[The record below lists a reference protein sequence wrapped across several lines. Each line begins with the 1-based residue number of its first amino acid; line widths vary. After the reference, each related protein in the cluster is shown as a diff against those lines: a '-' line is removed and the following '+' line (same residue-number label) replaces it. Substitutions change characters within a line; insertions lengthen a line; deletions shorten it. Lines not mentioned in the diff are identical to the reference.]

1 MSVFTALY
9 NLLVGPLELF
19 FEVIFSFAN
28 RMFQN
33 PGISIVFLSLV
44 MNFLLLPLY
53 KQADAIQDQER
64 ETENKLKHWVT
75 HIKKTFKGDERFM
88 MLQTYY
94 RQNHYKQTDVLK
106 GSISLLLEIPFFI
119 AAYNFLSHLQLL
131 NGCSFGPIQNLGTPD
146 GMLVIAGVSINV
158 LPILMTVVNLIS
170 SVIYTKGLPLRSKIQ
185 LYGMAAL
192 FLILLYQ
199 SPAGLVLYWT
209 LNNVFSL
216 VKNLFVKMKIPKVA
230 LYGASSALGAVLFV
244 VVLFVRP
251 ASSLRKQV
259 LLLGV
264 LLLLQLPLIL
274 YFIGKKVQI
283 KKPQTISKKEKTIF
297 YLGTVLMALLV
308 GVLIPSAVIHA
319 SPEEFINTVTYS
331 SPLLYVLNTALLAI
345 GTFVIWFSIFYMLA
359 RPLGK
364 RLMGFAVWAL
374 SGTSI
379 INYMFFGKNY
389 GTLSANLQFVT
400 APEFPIKQ
408 QAINLLVMIVVI
420 AVLYLIWKKKQDLI
434 KIVYFAA
441 CIAVVGMSI
450 FNISQIY
457 TVTSEKIEQLKAME
471 AQDVQIPLS
480 KNGKNVIVIML
491 DRAISSYVPYI
502 FNEKPELQRQ
512 FSGFTYYPNTISYGA
527 FTNVGSPALFGGYE
541 YTPTEMNKR
550 DQESLESKH
559 NEALKVMPVLF
570 QTHGYQTTVCDPT
583 YAGYRWI
590 PDLSIYDD
598 YPEINKYITTGK
610 HSEMPEQT
618 VDVTDQ
624 TRQHNFFCY
633 SIFKIAPTLFQSSIY
648 NLGAYN
654 AAEVKTADNPEQICH
669 SLSKAEGLKKSFMD
683 SYSVLKKL
691 PEFSEITDSSQNT
704 FIMLSNDATH
714 EPMLLQEPAYE
725 PAEKVDNTEY
735 DANNTDRFVLNGKE
749 LYMEN
754 GQQVMHY
761 QANTACLLQLGRWFD
776 YLRENDVYDNT
787 RIIIV
792 SDHGRDLAQLDN
804 MKFGNES
811 FEDVMFFNP
820 VLLVKDF
827 GSSEWKTDD
836 RFMTNADVPTLAT
849 NGLIENPI
857 NPFTQKAI
865 NSNAKNAEKQRI
877 LFSMDYNVGKDSGN
891 TFSSGTWI
899 TVHDNIFNMSNW
911 KTEKGAPVS

>member
-28 RMFQN
+28 RISQN

-119 AAYNFLSHLQLL
+119 AAYNFLSDLQLL

-230 LYGASSALGAVLFV
+230 LYGSSSVLGAVLFFA
-244 VVLFVRP
+244 VLFVRP

-259 LLLGV
+259 LLLGA

-331 SPLLYVLNTALLAI
+331 SPLLYVLNTALLAV
-345 GTFVIWFSIFYMLA
+345 GTFVIWFSIFYKLA

-364 RLMGFAVWAL
+364 RWMGFAIWAL
-374 SGTSI
+374 SGTAI

-389 GTLSANLQFVT
+389 GTLSANLQFTT
-400 APEFPIKQ
+400 APVFSVKQ
-408 QAINLLVMIVVI
+408 QMINLLVMLIAI

-434 KIVYFAA
+434 KIVYFAV
-441 CIAVVGMSI
+441 CIAVVGMSV
-450 FNISQIY
+450 FNIIQIH
-457 TVTSEKIEQLKAME
+457 TVTSEKIEQLKATD
-471 AQDVQIPLS
+471 ANAVQIPLN

-491 DRAISSYVPYI
+491 DRAISGYVPYI
-502 FNEKPELQRQ
+502 FNEKPELQQQ
-512 FSGFTYYPNTISYGA
+512 FSGFTYYPNTISYGPV
-527 FTNVGSPALFGGYE
+527 TNIAAPSLYGGYE

-570 QTHGYQTTVCDPT
+570 RNHGFETTVCDPS
-583 YAGYRWI
+583 YAGYSWI
-590 PDLSIYDD
+590 PDLSIYDE
-598 YPEINKYITTGK
+598 YPEINKYITIGRHPDDPQQAAAT
-610 HSEMPEQT
+610 
-618 VDVTDQ
+618 TDES
-624 TRQHNFFCY
+624 RYHNFFCY
-633 SIFKIAPTLFQSSIY
+633 SIFKIVPMAVQPSIY
-648 NLGAYN
+648 NGGTYN
-654 AAEVKTADNPEQICH
+654 ASNTPTEQIFRNA
-669 SLSKAEGLKKSFMD
+669 SKADGLKSGFMD

-691 PEFSEITDSSQNT
+691 SDFSNITDSTQNT
-704 FIMLSNDATH
+704 FIMLSNDTAH
-714 EPMLLQEPAYE
+714 EPMLLQEPEYE
-725 PAEKVDNTEY
+725 PALHVDNTAY
-735 DANNTDRFVLNGKE
+735 DAEHADRFVLNGKRLHMDNQE
-749 LYMEN
+749 
-754 GQQVMHY
+754 QIVHY
-761 QANTACLLQLGRWFD
+761 HANMASLIQLGKWFD
-776 YLRENDVYDNT
+776 YMRENDVYDNT

-792 SDHGRDLAQLDN
+792 SDHGRGLNQFDN
-804 MKFGNES
+804 MQFGPNACEN
-811 FEDVMFFNP
+811 VMFFNSL
-820 VLLVKDF
+820 LLVKDF
-827 GSSEWKTDD
+827 NSTEFKTDNQ
-836 RFMTNADVPTLAT
+836 FMTVADVPTIAT
-849 NGLIENPI
+849 NGLVENPK
-857 NPFTQKAI
+857 NPFTEKPLNNEAKYNQPHRIFFSDVYDVNI
-865 NSNAKNAEKQRI
+865 NN
-877 LFSMDYNVGKDSGN
+877 GN
-891 TFSSGTWI
+891 TFLPGTWI
-899 TVHDNIFNMSNW
+899 TVHDNIFDMNNW
-911 KTEKGAPVS
+911 KTEKEAPVS

>member
-28 RMFQN
+28 RISQN

-119 AAYNFLSHLQLL
+119 AAYNFLSDLQLL

-230 LYGASSALGAVLFV
+230 LYGSSSVLGAVLFFA
-244 VVLFVRP
+244 VLFVRP

-331 SPLLYVLNTALLAI
+331 SPLLYVLNTALLAV
-345 GTFVIWFSIFYMLA
+345 GTFVIWFSIFYKLA

-364 RLMGFAVWAL
+364 RWMGFAIWAL
-374 SGTSI
+374 SGTAI

-389 GTLSANLQFVT
+389 GTLSANLQFTT
-400 APEFPIKQ
+400 APVFSVKQ
-408 QAINLLVMIVVI
+408 QMINLLVMLIAI

-434 KIVYFAA
+434 KIVYFAV
-441 CIAVVGMSI
+441 CIAVVGMSV
-450 FNISQIY
+450 FNIIQIH
-457 TVTSEKIEQLKAME
+457 TVTSEKIEQLKATD
-471 AQDVQIPLS
+471 ANAVQIPLN

-491 DRAISSYVPYI
+491 DRAISGYVPYI
-502 FNEKPELQRQ
+502 FNEKPELQQQ
-512 FSGFTYYPNTISYGA
+512 FSGFTYYPNTISYGPV
-527 FTNVGSPALFGGYE
+527 TNIAAPSLYGGYE

-570 QTHGYQTTVCDPT
+570 RNHGFETTVCDPS
-583 YAGYRWI
+583 YAGYSWI
-590 PDLSIYDD
+590 PDLSIYDE
-598 YPEINKYITTGK
+598 YPEINKYITIGRHPDDPQQAAAT
-610 HSEMPEQT
+610 
-618 VDVTDQ
+618 TDES
-624 TRQHNFFCY
+624 RYHNFFCY
-633 SIFKIAPTLFQSSIY
+633 SIFKIVPMAVQPSIY
-648 NLGAYN
+648 NGGTYN
-654 AAEVKTADNPEQICH
+654 ASNTPTEQIFRNA
-669 SLSKAEGLKKSFMD
+669 SKADGLKSGFMD

-691 PEFSEITDSSQNT
+691 SDFSNITDSTQNT
-704 FIMLSNDATH
+704 FIMLSNDTAH
-714 EPMLLQEPAYE
+714 EPMLLQEPEYE
-725 PAEKVDNTEY
+725 PALHVDNTAY
-735 DANNTDRFVLNGKE
+735 DAEHTDRFVLNGKRLHMDNQE
-749 LYMEN
+749 
-754 GQQVMHY
+754 QIVHY
-761 QANTACLLQLGRWFD
+761 HANMASLIQLGKWFD
-776 YLRENDVYDNT
+776 YMRENDVYDNT

-792 SDHGRDLAQLDN
+792 SDHGRGLNQFDN
-804 MKFGNES
+804 MQFGPNACEN
-811 FEDVMFFNP
+811 VMFFNSL
-820 VLLVKDF
+820 LLVKDF
-827 GSSEWKTDD
+827 NSTEFKTDNQ
-836 RFMTNADVPTLAT
+836 FMTVADVPTIAT
-849 NGLIENPI
+849 NGLVENPK
-857 NPFTQKAI
+857 NPFTEKPLNNEAKYNQPHRIFFSDVYDI
-865 NSNAKNAEKQRI
+865 NINN
-877 LFSMDYNVGKDSGN
+877 GN
-891 TFSSGTWI
+891 TFLPGTWI
-899 TVHDNIFNMSNW
+899 TVHDNIFDMNNW
-911 KTEKGAPVS
+911 KTEKEAPAS

>member
-28 RMFQN
+28 RISQN

-119 AAYNFLSHLQLL
+119 AAYNFLSDLQLL

-230 LYGASSALGAVLFV
+230 LYGSSSVLGAVLFFA
-244 VVLFVRP
+244 VLFVRP
-251 ASSLRKQV
+251 SSSLRKQV

-331 SPLLYVLNTALLAI
+331 SPLLYVLNTALLAV
-345 GTFVIWFSIFYMLA
+345 GTFVIWFSIFYKLA

-364 RLMGFAVWAL
+364 RWMGFAIWAL
-374 SGTSI
+374 SGTAI

-389 GTLSANLQFVT
+389 GTLSANLQFTT
-400 APEFPIKQ
+400 APVFSVKQ
-408 QAINLLVMIVVI
+408 QMINLLVMLIAI

-434 KIVYFAA
+434 KIVYFAV
-441 CIAVVGMSI
+441 CIAVVGMSV
-450 FNISQIY
+450 FNIIQIH
-457 TVTSEKIEQLKAME
+457 TVTSEKIEQLKATD
-471 AQDVQIPLS
+471 ANAVQIPLN

-491 DRAISSYVPYI
+491 DRAISGYVPYI
-502 FNEKPELQRQ
+502 FNEKPELQQQ
-512 FSGFTYYPNTISYGA
+512 FSGFTYYPNTISYGPV
-527 FTNVGSPALFGGYE
+527 TNIAAPSLYGGYE

-570 QTHGYQTTVCDPT
+570 RNHGFETTVCDPS
-583 YAGYRWI
+583 YAGYSWI
-590 PDLSIYDD
+590 PDLSIYDE
-598 YPEINKYITTGK
+598 YPEINKYITIGRHPDDPQQAAAT
-610 HSEMPEQT
+610 
-618 VDVTDQ
+618 TDES
-624 TRQHNFFCY
+624 RYHNFFCY
-633 SIFKIAPTLFQSSIY
+633 SIFKIVPMAVQPSIY
-648 NLGAYN
+648 NGGTYN
-654 AAEVKTADNPEQICH
+654 ASNTPTEQIFRNA
-669 SLSKAEGLKKSFMD
+669 SKADGLKSGFMD

-691 PEFSEITDSSQNT
+691 SDFSNITDSTQNT
-704 FIMLSNDATH
+704 FIMLSNDTAH
-714 EPMLLQEPAYE
+714 EPMLLQEPEYE
-725 PAEKVDNTEY
+725 PALHVDNTAY
-735 DANNTDRFVLNGKE
+735 DAEHTDRFVLNGKRLHMDNQE
-749 LYMEN
+749 
-754 GQQVMHY
+754 QIVHY
-761 QANTACLLQLGRWFD
+761 HANMASLIQLGKWFD
-776 YLRENDVYDNT
+776 YMRENDVYDNT

-792 SDHGRDLAQLDN
+792 SDHGRGLNQFDN
-804 MKFGNES
+804 MQFGPNACEN
-811 FEDVMFFNP
+811 VMFFNSL
-820 VLLVKDF
+820 LLVKDF
-827 GSSEWKTDD
+827 NSTEFKTDNQ
-836 RFMTNADVPTLAT
+836 FMTVADVPTIAT
-849 NGLIENPI
+849 NGLVENPK
-857 NPFTQKAI
+857 NPFTEKPLNNEAKYNQPHRIFFSDVYDVNI
-865 NSNAKNAEKQRI
+865 NN
-877 LFSMDYNVGKDSGN
+877 GN
-891 TFSSGTWI
+891 TFLPGTWI
-899 TVHDNIFNMSNW
+899 TVHDNIFDMNNW
-911 KTEKGAPVS
+911 KTEKEAPVS

>member
-28 RMFQN
+28 RISQN

-119 AAYNFLSHLQLL
+119 AAYNFLSDLQLL

-230 LYGASSALGAVLFV
+230 LYGSSSVLGAVLFFA
-244 VVLFVRP
+244 VLFVRP

-331 SPLLYVLNTALLAI
+331 SPLLYVLNTALLAV
-345 GTFVIWFSIFYMLA
+345 GTFVIWFSIFYKLA

-364 RLMGFAVWAL
+364 RWMGFAIWAL
-374 SGTSI
+374 SGTAI

-389 GTLSANLQFVT
+389 GTLSANLQFTT
-400 APEFPIKQ
+400 APVFSVKQ
-408 QAINLLVMIVVI
+408 QMINLLVMLIAI

-434 KIVYFAA
+434 KIVYFAV
-441 CIAVVGMSI
+441 CIAVVGMSV
-450 FNISQIY
+450 FNIIQIH
-457 TVTSEKIEQLKAME
+457 TVTSEKIEQLKATD
-471 AQDVQIPLS
+471 ANAVQIPLN

-491 DRAISSYVPYI
+491 DRAISGYVPYI
-502 FNEKPELQRQ
+502 FNEKPELQQQ
-512 FSGFTYYPNTISYGA
+512 FSGFTYYPNTISYGPV
-527 FTNVGSPALFGGYE
+527 TNIAAPSLYGGYE

-570 QTHGYQTTVCDPT
+570 RNHGFETTVCDPS
-583 YAGYRWI
+583 YAGYSWI
-590 PDLSIYDD
+590 PDLSIYDE
-598 YPEINKYITTGK
+598 YPEINKYITIGRHPDDPQQAAAT
-610 HSEMPEQT
+610 
-618 VDVTDQ
+618 TDES
-624 TRQHNFFCY
+624 RYHNFFCY
-633 SIFKIAPTLFQSSIY
+633 SIFKIVPMAVQPSIY
-648 NLGAYN
+648 NGGTYN
-654 AAEVKTADNPEQICH
+654 ASNTPTEQIFRNA
-669 SLSKAEGLKKSFMD
+669 SKADGLKSGFMD

-691 PEFSEITDSSQNT
+691 SDFSNITDSTQNT
-704 FIMLSNDATH
+704 FIMLSNDTAH
-714 EPMLLQEPAYE
+714 EPMLLQEPEYE
-725 PAEKVDNTEY
+725 PALHVDNTAY
-735 DANNTDRFVLNGKE
+735 DAEHTDRFVLNGKRLHMDNQE
-749 LYMEN
+749 
-754 GQQVMHY
+754 QIVHY
-761 QANTACLLQLGRWFD
+761 HANMASLIQLGKWFD
-776 YLRENDVYDNT
+776 YMRENDVYDNT

-792 SDHGRDLAQLDN
+792 SDHGRGLNQFDN
-804 MKFGNES
+804 MQFGPNACEN
-811 FEDVMFFNP
+811 VMFFNSL
-820 VLLVKDF
+820 LLVKDF
-827 GSSEWKTDD
+827 NSTEFKTDNQ
-836 RFMTNADVPTLAT
+836 FMTVADVPTIAT
-849 NGLIENPI
+849 NGLVENPK
-857 NPFTQKAI
+857 NPFTEKPLNNEAKYNQPHRIFFSDVYDVNI
-865 NSNAKNAEKQRI
+865 NN
-877 LFSMDYNVGKDSGN
+877 GN
-891 TFSSGTWI
+891 TFLPGTWI
-899 TVHDNIFNMSNW
+899 TVHDNIFDMNNW
-911 KTEKGAPVS
+911 KTEKEAPAS

>member
-230 LYGASSALGAVLFV
+230 LYGSSSVLGAVLFFA
-244 VVLFVRP
+244 VLFVRP

-331 SPLLYVLNTALLAI
+331 SPLLYVLNTALLAV
-345 GTFVIWFSIFYMLA
+345 GTFVIWFSIFYKLA

-364 RLMGFAVWAL
+364 RWMGFAIWAL
-374 SGTSI
+374 SGTAI

-389 GTLSANLQFVT
+389 GTLSANLQFTT
-400 APEFPIKQ
+400 APAFSVKQ
-408 QAINLLVMIVVI
+408 QMINLLVMLIAI
-420 AVLYLIWKKKQDLI
+420 AVLYLIWKKKQDLV
-434 KIVYFAA
+434 KIVYFAV
-441 CIAVVGMSI
+441 CIAVVGMSV
-450 FNISQIY
+450 FNIIQIH
-457 TVTSEKIEQLKAME
+457 TVTSEKIEQLKATD
-471 AQDVQIPLS
+471 ANAVQIPLN

-491 DRAISSYVPYI
+491 DRAISGYVPYI
-502 FNEKPELQRQ
+502 FNEKPELQQQ
-512 FSGFTYYPNTISYGA
+512 FSGFTYYPNTISYGPV
-527 FTNVGSPALFGGYE
+527 TNIAAPSLYGGYE

-570 QTHGYQTTVCDPT
+570 RNHGFETTVCDPS
-583 YAGYRWI
+583 YAGYSWI
-590 PDLSIYDD
+590 PDLSIYDE
-598 YPEINKYITTGK
+598 YPEINKYITIGRHPDDPQQAAAT
-610 HSEMPEQT
+610 
-618 VDVTDQ
+618 TDES
-624 TRQHNFFCY
+624 RYHNFFCY
-633 SIFKIAPTLFQSSIY
+633 SIFKIVPMAVQPSIY
-648 NLGAYN
+648 NGGTYN
-654 AAEVKTADNPEQICH
+654 ASNTPTEQIFRNA
-669 SLSKAEGLKKSFMD
+669 SKADGLKSGFMD

-691 PEFSEITDSSQNT
+691 SDFSNITDSTQNT
-704 FIMLSNDATH
+704 FIMLSNDTTH
-714 EPMLLQEPAYE
+714 EPMLLQEPEYE
-725 PAEKVDNTEY
+725 PALHVDNTAY
-735 DANNTDRFVLNGKE
+735 DAEHTDRFVLNGKRLHMDNQE
-749 LYMEN
+749 
-754 GQQVMHY
+754 QIVHY
-761 QANTACLLQLGRWFD
+761 HANMASLIQLGKWFD
-776 YLRENDVYDNT
+776 YMRENDVYDNT

-792 SDHGRDLAQLDN
+792 SDHGRGLNQFDN
-804 MKFGNES
+804 MQFGPNACEN
-811 FEDVMFFNP
+811 VMFFNSL
-820 VLLVKDF
+820 LLVKDF
-827 GSSEWKTDD
+827 NSTEFKTDNQ
-836 RFMTNADVPTLAT
+836 FMTVADVPTIAT
-849 NGLIENPI
+849 NGLVENPK
-857 NPFTQKAI
+857 NPFTEKPLNNEAKYNQPHRIFFSDVYDVNI
-865 NSNAKNAEKQRI
+865 NN
-877 LFSMDYNVGKDSGN
+877 GN
-891 TFSSGTWI
+891 TFLPGTWI
-899 TVHDNIFNMSNW
+899 TVHDNIFDMNNW
-911 KTEKGAPVS
+911 KTEKEAPAS

>member
-119 AAYNFLSHLQLL
+119 AAYNFLSDLQLL

-230 LYGASSALGAVLFV
+230 LYGSSSVLGAVLFFA
-244 VVLFVRP
+244 VLFVRP

-331 SPLLYVLNTALLAI
+331 SPLLYVLNTALLAV
-345 GTFVIWFSIFYMLA
+345 GTFVIWFSIFYKLA

-364 RLMGFAVWAL
+364 RWMGFAIWAL
-374 SGTSI
+374 SGTAI

-389 GTLSANLQFVT
+389 GTLSANLQFTT
-400 APEFPIKQ
+400 APVFSVKQ
-408 QAINLLVMIVVI
+408 QMINLLVMLIAI

-434 KIVYFAA
+434 KIVYFAV
-441 CIAVVGMSI
+441 CIAVVGMSV
-450 FNISQIY
+450 FNIIQIH
-457 TVTSEKIEQLKAME
+457 TVTSEKIEQLKATD
-471 AQDVQIPLS
+471 ANAVQIPLN

-491 DRAISSYVPYI
+491 DRAISGYVPYI
-502 FNEKPELQRQ
+502 FNEKPELQQQ
-512 FSGFTYYPNTISYGA
+512 FSGFTYYPNTISYGPV
-527 FTNVGSPALFGGYE
+527 TNIAAPSLYGGYE

-570 QTHGYQTTVCDPT
+570 RNHGFETTVCDPS
-583 YAGYRWI
+583 YAGYSWI
-590 PDLSIYDD
+590 PDLSIYDE
-598 YPEINKYITTGK
+598 YPEINKYITIGRHPDDPQQAAAT
-610 HSEMPEQT
+610 
-618 VDVTDQ
+618 TDES
-624 TRQHNFFCY
+624 RYHNFFCY
-633 SIFKIAPTLFQSSIY
+633 SIFKIVPMAVQPSIY
-648 NLGAYN
+648 NGGTYN
-654 AAEVKTADNPEQICH
+654 ASNTPTEQIFRNA
-669 SLSKAEGLKKSFMD
+669 SKADGLKSGFMD

-691 PEFSEITDSSQNT
+691 SDFSNITDSTQNT
-704 FIMLSNDATH
+704 FIMLSNDTAH
-714 EPMLLQEPAYE
+714 EPMLLQEPEYE
-725 PAEKVDNTEY
+725 PALHVDNTAY
-735 DANNTDRFVLNGKE
+735 DAEHTDRFVLNGKRLHMDNQE
-749 LYMEN
+749 
-754 GQQVMHY
+754 QIVHY
-761 QANTACLLQLGRWFD
+761 HANMASLIQLGKWFD
-776 YLRENDVYDNT
+776 YMRENDVYDNT

-792 SDHGRDLAQLDN
+792 SDHGRGLNQFDN
-804 MKFGNES
+804 MQFGPNACEN
-811 FEDVMFFNP
+811 VMFFNSL
-820 VLLVKDF
+820 LLVKDF
-827 GSSEWKTDD
+827 NSTEFKTDNQ
-836 RFMTNADVPTLAT
+836 FMTVADVPTIAT
-849 NGLIENPI
+849 NGLVENPK
-857 NPFTQKAI
+857 NPFTEKPLNNEAKYNQPHRIFFSDVYDVNI
-865 NSNAKNAEKQRI
+865 NN
-877 LFSMDYNVGKDSGN
+877 GN
-891 TFSSGTWI
+891 TFLPGTWI
-899 TVHDNIFNMSNW
+899 TVHDNIFDMNNW
-911 KTEKGAPVS
+911 KTEKEAPAS

>member
-28 RMFQN
+28 RISQN

-119 AAYNFLSHLQLL
+119 AAYNFLSDLQLL

-230 LYGASSALGAVLFV
+230 LYGSSSVLGAVLFFA
-244 VVLFVRP
+244 VLFVRP

-331 SPLLYVLNTALLAI
+331 SPLLYVLNTALLAV
-345 GTFVIWFSIFYMLA
+345 GTFVIWFSIFYKLA

-364 RLMGFAVWAL
+364 RWMGFAIWAL
-374 SGTSI
+374 SGTAI

-389 GTLSANLQFVT
+389 GTLSANLQFTT
-400 APEFPIKQ
+400 APVFSVKQ
-408 QAINLLVMIVVI
+408 QMINLLVMLIAI
-420 AVLYLIWKKKQDLI
+420 AVLYLIWKKKQDLV
-434 KIVYFAA
+434 KIVYFAV
-441 CIAVVGMSI
+441 CIAVVGMSV
-450 FNISQIY
+450 FNIIQIH
-457 TVTSEKIEQLKAME
+457 TVTSEKIEQLKATD
-471 AQDVQIPLS
+471 ANAVQIPLN

-491 DRAISSYVPYI
+491 DRAISGYVPYI
-502 FNEKPELQRQ
+502 FNEKPELQQQ
-512 FSGFTYYPNTISYGA
+512 FSGFTYYPNTISYGPV
-527 FTNVGSPALFGGYE
+527 TNIAAPSLYGGYE

-570 QTHGYQTTVCDPT
+570 RNHGFETTVCDPS
-583 YAGYRWI
+583 YAGYSWI
-590 PDLSIYDD
+590 PDLSIYDE
-598 YPEINKYITTGK
+598 YPEINKYITIGRHPDDPQQAAAT
-610 HSEMPEQT
+610 
-618 VDVTDQ
+618 TDES
-624 TRQHNFFCY
+624 RYHNFFCY
-633 SIFKIAPTLFQSSIY
+633 SIFKIVPMAVQPSIY
-648 NLGAYN
+648 NGGTYN
-654 AAEVKTADNPEQICH
+654 ASNTPTEQIFRNA
-669 SLSKAEGLKKSFMD
+669 SKADGLKSGFMD

-691 PEFSEITDSSQNT
+691 SDFSNITDSTQNT
-704 FIMLSNDATH
+704 FIMLSNDTAH
-714 EPMLLQEPAYE
+714 EPMLLQEPEYE
-725 PAEKVDNTEY
+725 PALHVDNTAY
-735 DANNTDRFVLNGKE
+735 DAEHTDRFVLNGKRLHMDNQE
-749 LYMEN
+749 
-754 GQQVMHY
+754 QIVHY
-761 QANTACLLQLGRWFD
+761 HANMASLIQLGKWFD
-776 YLRENDVYDNT
+776 YMRENDVYDNT

-792 SDHGRDLAQLDN
+792 SDHGRGLNQFDN
-804 MKFGNES
+804 MQFGPNACEN
-811 FEDVMFFNP
+811 VMFFNSL
-820 VLLVKDF
+820 LLVKDF
-827 GSSEWKTDD
+827 NSTEFKTDNQ
-836 RFMTNADVPTLAT
+836 FMTVADVPTIAT
-849 NGLIENPI
+849 NGLVENPK
-857 NPFTQKAI
+857 NPFTEKPLNNEAKYNQPHRIFFSDVYDVNI
-865 NSNAKNAEKQRI
+865 NN
-877 LFSMDYNVGKDSGN
+877 GN
-891 TFSSGTWI
+891 TFLPGTWI
-899 TVHDNIFNMSNW
+899 TVHDNIFDMNNW
-911 KTEKGAPVS
+911 KTEKEAPAS

>member
-28 RMFQN
+28 RISQN

-53 KQADAIQDQER
+53 KQADVIQDQER

-119 AAYNFLSHLQLL
+119 AAYNFLSDLQLL

-230 LYGASSALGAVLFV
+230 LYGSSSVLGAVLFFA
-244 VVLFVRP
+244 VLFVRP

-331 SPLLYVLNTALLAI
+331 SPLLYVLNTALLAV
-345 GTFVIWFSIFYMLA
+345 GTFVIWFSIFYKLA

-364 RLMGFAVWAL
+364 RWMGFAIWAL
-374 SGTSI
+374 SGTAI

-389 GTLSANLQFVT
+389 GTLSANLQFTT
-400 APEFPIKQ
+400 APVFSVKQ
-408 QAINLLVMIVVI
+408 QMINLLVMLIAI

-434 KIVYFAA
+434 KIVYFAV
-441 CIAVVGMSI
+441 CIAVVGMSV
-450 FNISQIY
+450 FNIIQIH
-457 TVTSEKIEQLKAME
+457 TVTSEKIEQLKATD
-471 AQDVQIPLS
+471 ANAVQIPLN

-491 DRAISSYVPYI
+491 DRAISGYVPYI
-502 FNEKPELQRQ
+502 FNEKPELQQQ
-512 FSGFTYYPNTISYGA
+512 FSGFTYYPNTISYGPV
-527 FTNVGSPALFGGYE
+527 TNIAAPSLYGGYE

-570 QTHGYQTTVCDPT
+570 RNHGFETTVCDPS
-583 YAGYRWI
+583 YAGYSWI
-590 PDLSIYDD
+590 PDLSIYDE
-598 YPEINKYITTGK
+598 YPEINKYITIGRHPDDPQQAAAT
-610 HSEMPEQT
+610 
-618 VDVTDQ
+618 TDES
-624 TRQHNFFCY
+624 RYHNFFCY
-633 SIFKIAPTLFQSSIY
+633 SIFKIVPMAVQPSIY
-648 NLGAYN
+648 NGGTYN
-654 AAEVKTADNPEQICH
+654 ASNTPTEQIFRNA
-669 SLSKAEGLKKSFMD
+669 SKADGLKSGFMD

-691 PEFSEITDSSQNT
+691 SDFSNITDSTQNT
-704 FIMLSNDATH
+704 FIMLSNDTAH
-714 EPMLLQEPAYE
+714 EPMLLQEPEYE
-725 PAEKVDNTEY
+725 PALHVDNTAY
-735 DANNTDRFVLNGKE
+735 DAEHADRFVLNGKRLHMDNQE
-749 LYMEN
+749 
-754 GQQVMHY
+754 QIVHY
-761 QANTACLLQLGRWFD
+761 HANMASLIQLGKWFD
-776 YLRENDVYDNT
+776 YMRENDVYDNT

-792 SDHGRDLAQLDN
+792 SDHGRGLNQFDN
-804 MKFGNES
+804 MQFGPNACEN
-811 FEDVMFFNP
+811 VMFFNSL
-820 VLLVKDF
+820 LLVKDF
-827 GSSEWKTDD
+827 NSTEFKTDNQ
-836 RFMTNADVPTLAT
+836 FMTVADVPTIAT
-849 NGLIENPI
+849 NGLVENPK
-857 NPFTQKAI
+857 NPFTEKPLNNEAKYNQPHRIFFSDVYDI
-865 NSNAKNAEKQRI
+865 NINN
-877 LFSMDYNVGKDSGN
+877 GN
-891 TFSSGTWI
+891 TFLPGTWI
-899 TVHDNIFNMSNW
+899 TVHDNIFDMNNW
-911 KTEKGAPVS
+911 KTEKEAPAS

>member
-28 RMFQN
+28 RISQN

-119 AAYNFLSHLQLL
+119 AAYNFLSDLQLL

-199 SPAGLVLYWT
+199 SPTGLVLYWT

-230 LYGASSALGAVLFV
+230 LYGSSSVLGAVLFFA
-244 VVLFVRP
+244 VLFVRP

-331 SPLLYVLNTALLAI
+331 SPLLYVLNTALLAV
-345 GTFVIWFSIFYMLA
+345 GTFVIWFSIFYKLA

-364 RLMGFAVWAL
+364 RWMGFAIWAL
-374 SGTSI
+374 SGTAI

-389 GTLSANLQFVT
+389 GTLSANLQFTT
-400 APEFPIKQ
+400 APAFSVKQ
-408 QAINLLVMIVVI
+408 QMINLLVMLIAI
-420 AVLYLIWKKKQDLI
+420 AVLYLIWKKKQDLV
-434 KIVYFAA
+434 KIVYFAV
-441 CIAVVGMSI
+441 CIAVVGMSV
-450 FNISQIY
+450 FNIIQIH
-457 TVTSEKIEQLKAME
+457 TVTSEKIEQLKATD
-471 AQDVQIPLS
+471 ANAVQIPLN

-491 DRAISSYVPYI
+491 DRAISGYVPYI
-502 FNEKPELQRQ
+502 FNEKPELQQQ
-512 FSGFTYYPNTISYGA
+512 FSGFTYYPNTISYGPV
-527 FTNVGSPALFGGYE
+527 TNIAAPSLYGGYE

-570 QTHGYQTTVCDPT
+570 RNHGFETTVCDPS
-583 YAGYRWI
+583 YAGYSWI
-590 PDLSIYDD
+590 PDLSIYDE
-598 YPEINKYITTGK
+598 YPEINKYITIGRHPDDPQQAAAT
-610 HSEMPEQT
+610 
-618 VDVTDQ
+618 TDES
-624 TRQHNFFCY
+624 RYHNFFCY
-633 SIFKIAPTLFQSSIY
+633 SIFKIVPMAVQPSIY
-648 NLGAYN
+648 NGGTYN
-654 AAEVKTADNPEQICH
+654 ASNTPTEQIFRNA
-669 SLSKAEGLKKSFMD
+669 SKADGLKSGFMD

-691 PEFSEITDSSQNT
+691 SDFSNITDSTQNT
-704 FIMLSNDATH
+704 FIMLSNDTAH
-714 EPMLLQEPAYE
+714 EPMLLQEPEYE
-725 PAEKVDNTEY
+725 PALHVDNTAY
-735 DANNTDRFVLNGKE
+735 DAEHTDRFVLNGKRLHMDNQE
-749 LYMEN
+749 
-754 GQQVMHY
+754 QIVHY
-761 QANTACLLQLGRWFD
+761 HANMASLIQLGKWFD
-776 YLRENDVYDNT
+776 YMRENDVYDNT

-792 SDHGRDLAQLDN
+792 SDHGRGLNQFDN
-804 MKFGNES
+804 MQFGPNACEN
-811 FEDVMFFNP
+811 VMFFNSL
-820 VLLVKDF
+820 LLVKDF
-827 GSSEWKTDD
+827 NSTEFKTDNQ
-836 RFMTNADVPTLAT
+836 FMTVADVPTIAT
-849 NGLIENPI
+849 NGLVENPK
-857 NPFTQKAI
+857 NPFTEKPLNNEAKYNQPHRIFFSDVYDVNI
-865 NSNAKNAEKQRI
+865 NN
-877 LFSMDYNVGKDSGN
+877 GN
-891 TFSSGTWI
+891 TFLPGTWI
-899 TVHDNIFNMSNW
+899 TVHDNIFDMNNW
-911 KTEKGAPVS
+911 KTEKEAPAS

>member
-230 LYGASSALGAVLFV
+230 LYSSSSVLGAVLFFA
-244 VVLFVRP
+244 VLFVRP

-331 SPLLYVLNTALLAI
+331 SPLLYVLNTALLAV
-345 GTFVIWFSIFYMLA
+345 GTFVIWFSIFYKLA

-364 RLMGFAVWAL
+364 RWMGFAIWAL
-374 SGTSI
+374 SGTAI

-389 GTLSANLQFVT
+389 GTLSANLQFTT
-400 APEFPIKQ
+400 APVFSVKQ
-408 QAINLLVMIVVI
+408 QMINLLVMLIAI

-434 KIVYFAA
+434 KIVYFAV
-441 CIAVVGMSI
+441 CIAVVGMSV
-450 FNISQIY
+450 FNIIQIH
-457 TVTSEKIEQLKAME
+457 TVTSEKIEQLKATD
-471 AQDVQIPLS
+471 ANAVQIPLN

-491 DRAISSYVPYI
+491 DRAISGYVPYI
-502 FNEKPELQRQ
+502 FNEKPELQQQ
-512 FSGFTYYPNTISYGA
+512 FSGFTYYPNTISYGPV
-527 FTNVGSPALFGGYE
+527 TNIAAPSLYGGYE

-570 QTHGYQTTVCDPT
+570 RNHGFETTVCDPS
-583 YAGYRWI
+583 YAGYSWI
-590 PDLSIYDD
+590 PDLSIYDE
-598 YPEINKYITTGK
+598 YPEINKYITIGRHPDDPQQAAAT
-610 HSEMPEQT
+610 
-618 VDVTDQ
+618 TDES
-624 TRQHNFFCY
+624 RYHNFFCY
-633 SIFKIAPTLFQSSIY
+633 SIFKIVPMTVQPSIY
-648 NLGAYN
+648 NGGTYN
-654 AAEVKTADNPEQICH
+654 ASNTPTEQIFRNA
-669 SLSKAEGLKKSFMD
+669 SKADGLKSGFMD

-691 PEFSEITDSSQNT
+691 SDFSNITDSTQNT
-704 FIMLSNDATH
+704 FIMLSNDTTH
-714 EPMLLQEPAYE
+714 EPMLLQEPEYE
-725 PAEKVDNTEY
+725 PALHVDNTAY
-735 DANNTDRFVLNGKE
+735 DAEHTDRFVLNGKRLHMDNQE
-749 LYMEN
+749 
-754 GQQVMHY
+754 QIVHY
-761 QANTACLLQLGRWFD
+761 HANMASLIQLGKWFD
-776 YLRENDVYDNT
+776 YMRENDVYDNT

-792 SDHGRDLAQLDN
+792 SDHGRGLNQFDN
-804 MKFGNES
+804 MQFGPNACEN
-811 FEDVMFFNP
+811 VMFFNSL
-820 VLLVKDF
+820 LLVKDF
-827 GSSEWKTDD
+827 NSTEFKTDNQ
-836 RFMTNADVPTLAT
+836 FMTVADVPTIAT
-849 NGLIENPI
+849 NGLVENPK
-857 NPFTQKAI
+857 NPFTEKPLNNEAKYNQPHRIFFSDVYDVNI
-865 NSNAKNAEKQRI
+865 NN
-877 LFSMDYNVGKDSGN
+877 GN
-891 TFSSGTWI
+891 TFLPGTWI
-899 TVHDNIFNMSNW
+899 TVHDNIFDMNNW
-911 KTEKGAPVS
+911 KTEKEAPAS

>member
-28 RMFQN
+28 RISQN

-119 AAYNFLSHLQLL
+119 AAYNFLSDLQLL

-230 LYGASSALGAVLFV
+230 LYGSSSVLGAVLFFA
-244 VVLFVRP
+244 VLFVRP

-331 SPLLYVLNTALLAI
+331 SPLLYVLNTALLAV
-345 GTFVIWFSIFYMLA
+345 GTFVIWFSIFYKLA

-364 RLMGFAVWAL
+364 RWMGFAIWAL
-374 SGTSI
+374 SGTAI

-389 GTLSANLQFVT
+389 GTLSANLQFTT
-400 APEFPIKQ
+400 APVFSVKQ
-408 QAINLLVMIVVI
+408 QMINLLVMLIAI

-434 KIVYFAA
+434 KIVYFAV
-441 CIAVVGMSI
+441 CIAVVGMSV
-450 FNISQIY
+450 FNIIQIH
-457 TVTSEKIEQLKAME
+457 TVTSEKIEQLKATD
-471 AQDVQIPLS
+471 ANAVQIPLN

-491 DRAISSYVPYI
+491 DRAISGYVPYI
-502 FNEKPELQRQ
+502 FNEKPELQQQ
-512 FSGFTYYPNTISYGA
+512 FSGFTYYPNTISYGPV
-527 FTNVGSPALFGGYE
+527 TNIAAPSLYGGYE

-570 QTHGYQTTVCDPT
+570 RNHGFETTVCDPS
-583 YAGYRWI
+583 YAGYSWI
-590 PDLSIYDD
+590 PDLSIYDE
-598 YPEINKYITTGK
+598 YPEINKYITIGRHLDDPQQAAAT
-610 HSEMPEQT
+610 
-618 VDVTDQ
+618 TDES
-624 TRQHNFFCY
+624 RYHNFFCY
-633 SIFKIAPTLFQSSIY
+633 SIFKIVPMAVQPSIY
-648 NLGAYN
+648 NGGTYN
-654 AAEVKTADNPEQICH
+654 ASNTPTEQIFRNA
-669 SLSKAEGLKKSFMD
+669 SKADGLKSGFMD

-691 PEFSEITDSSQNT
+691 SDFSNITDSTQNT
-704 FIMLSNDATH
+704 FIMLSNDTAH
-714 EPMLLQEPAYE
+714 EPMLLQEPEYE
-725 PAEKVDNTEY
+725 PALHVDNTAY
-735 DANNTDRFVLNGKE
+735 DAEHTDRFVLNGKRLHMDNQE
-749 LYMEN
+749 
-754 GQQVMHY
+754 QIVHY
-761 QANTACLLQLGRWFD
+761 HANMASLIQLGKWFD
-776 YLRENDVYDNT
+776 YMRENDVYDNT

-792 SDHGRDLAQLDN
+792 SDHGRGLNQFDN
-804 MKFGNES
+804 MQFGPNACEN
-811 FEDVMFFNP
+811 VMFFNSL
-820 VLLVKDF
+820 LLVKDF
-827 GSSEWKTDD
+827 NSTEFKTDNQ
-836 RFMTNADVPTLAT
+836 FMTVADVPTIAT
-849 NGLIENPI
+849 NGLVENPK
-857 NPFTQKAI
+857 NPFTEKPLNNEAKYNQPHRIFFSDVYDVNI
-865 NSNAKNAEKQRI
+865 NN
-877 LFSMDYNVGKDSGN
+877 GN
-891 TFSSGTWI
+891 TFLPGTWI
-899 TVHDNIFNMSNW
+899 TVHDNIFDMNNW
-911 KTEKGAPVS
+911 KTEKEAPAS

>member
-308 GVLIPSAVIHA
+308 GVLIPSAVIHS

-331 SPLLYVLNTALLAI
+331 SPLLYVLNTALLAV
-345 GTFVIWFSIFYMLA
+345 GTFVIWFSIFYKLA

-364 RLMGFAVWAL
+364 RWMGFAIWAL
-374 SGTSI
+374 SGTAI

-389 GTLSANLQFVT
+389 GTLSANLQFTT
-400 APEFPIKQ
+400 APVFSVKQ
-408 QAINLLVMIVVI
+408 QMINLLVMLIAI

-434 KIVYFAA
+434 KIVYFAV
-441 CIAVVGMSI
+441 CIAVVGMSV
-450 FNISQIY
+450 FNIIQIH
-457 TVTSEKIEQLKAME
+457 TVTSEKIEQLKATD
-471 AQDVQIPLS
+471 ANAVQIPLN

-491 DRAISSYVPYI
+491 DRAISGYVPYI
-502 FNEKPELQRQ
+502 FNEKPELQQQ
-512 FSGFTYYPNTISYGA
+512 FSGFTYYPNTISYGPV
-527 FTNVGSPALFGGYE
+527 TNIAAPSLYGGYE

-570 QTHGYQTTVCDPT
+570 RNHGFETTVCDPS
-583 YAGYRWI
+583 YAGYSWI
-590 PDLSIYDD
+590 PDLSIYDE
-598 YPEINKYITTGK
+598 YPEINKYITIGRHPDDPQQAAAT
-610 HSEMPEQT
+610 
-618 VDVTDQ
+618 TDES
-624 TRQHNFFCY
+624 RYHNFFCY
-633 SIFKIAPTLFQSSIY
+633 SIFKIVPMAVQPSIY
-648 NLGAYN
+648 NGGTYN
-654 AAEVKTADNPEQICH
+654 ASNTPTEQIFRNA
-669 SLSKAEGLKKSFMD
+669 SKADGLKSGFMD

-691 PEFSEITDSSQNT
+691 SDFSNITDSTQNT
-704 FIMLSNDATH
+704 FIMLSNDTAH
-714 EPMLLQEPAYE
+714 EPMLLQEPEYE
-725 PAEKVDNTEY
+725 PALHVDNTAY
-735 DANNTDRFVLNGKE
+735 DAEHTDRFVLNGKRLHMDNQE
-749 LYMEN
+749 
-754 GQQVMHY
+754 QIVHY
-761 QANTACLLQLGRWFD
+761 HANMASLIQLGKWFD
-776 YLRENDVYDNT
+776 YMRENDVYDNT

-792 SDHGRDLAQLDN
+792 SDHGRGLNQFDN
-804 MKFGNES
+804 MQFGPNACEN
-811 FEDVMFFNP
+811 VMFFNSL
-820 VLLVKDF
+820 LLVKDF
-827 GSSEWKTDD
+827 NSTEFKTDNQ
-836 RFMTNADVPTLAT
+836 FMTVADVPTIAT
-849 NGLIENPI
+849 NGLVENPK
-857 NPFTQKAI
+857 NPFTEKPLNNEAKYNQPHRIFFSDVYDVNI
-865 NSNAKNAEKQRI
+865 NN
-877 LFSMDYNVGKDSGN
+877 GN
-891 TFSSGTWI
+891 TFLPGTWI
-899 TVHDNIFNMSNW
+899 TVHDNIFDMNNW
-911 KTEKGAPVS
+911 KTEKEAPAS

>member
-28 RMFQN
+28 RISQN

-119 AAYNFLSHLQLL
+119 AAYNFLSDLQLL

-230 LYGASSALGAVLFV
+230 LYGSSSVLGAVLFFA
-244 VVLFVRP
+244 VLFVRP

-331 SPLLYVLNTALLAI
+331 SPLLYVLNTALLAV
-345 GTFVIWFSIFYMLA
+345 GTFVIWFSIFYKLA

-364 RLMGFAVWAL
+364 RWMGFAIWAL
-374 SGTSI
+374 SGTAI

-389 GTLSANLQFVT
+389 GTLSANLQFTT
-400 APEFPIKQ
+400 APVFSVKQ
-408 QAINLLVMIVVI
+408 QMINLLVMLIAI
-420 AVLYLIWKKKQDLI
+420 AVLYLIWKKKQDLV
-434 KIVYFAA
+434 KIVYFAV
-441 CIAVVGMSI
+441 CIAVVGMSV
-450 FNISQIY
+450 FNIIQIH
-457 TVTSEKIEQLKAME
+457 TVTSEKIEQLKATD
-471 AQDVQIPLS
+471 ANTVQIPLN

-491 DRAISSYVPYI
+491 DRAISGYVPYI
-502 FNEKPELQRQ
+502 FNEKPELQQQ
-512 FSGFTYYPNTISYGA
+512 FSGFTYYPNTISYGPV
-527 FTNVGSPALFGGYE
+527 TNIAAPSLYGGYE

-570 QTHGYQTTVCDPT
+570 RNHGFETTVCDPS
-583 YAGYRWI
+583 YAGYSWI
-590 PDLSIYDD
+590 PDLSIYDE
-598 YPEINKYITTGK
+598 YPEINKYITIGRHPDDPQQAAAT
-610 HSEMPEQT
+610 
-618 VDVTDQ
+618 TDES
-624 TRQHNFFCY
+624 RYHNFFCY
-633 SIFKIAPTLFQSSIY
+633 SIFKIVPMAVQPSIY
-648 NLGAYN
+648 NGGTYN
-654 AAEVKTADNPEQICH
+654 ASNTPTEQIFRNA
-669 SLSKAEGLKKSFMD
+669 SKADGLKSGFMD

-691 PEFSEITDSSQNT
+691 SDFSNITDSAQNT
-704 FIMLSNDATH
+704 FIMLSNDTAH
-714 EPMLLQEPAYE
+714 EPMLLQEPEYE
-725 PAEKVDNTEY
+725 PALHVDNTAY
-735 DANNTDRFVLNGKE
+735 DAEHTDRFVLNGKRLHMDNQE
-749 LYMEN
+749 
-754 GQQVMHY
+754 QIVHY
-761 QANTACLLQLGRWFD
+761 HANMASLIQLGKWFD
-776 YLRENDVYDNT
+776 YMRENDVYDNT

-792 SDHGRDLAQLDN
+792 SDHGRGLNQFDN
-804 MKFGNES
+804 MQFGPNACEN
-811 FEDVMFFNP
+811 VMFFNSL
-820 VLLVKDF
+820 LLVKDF
-827 GSSEWKTDD
+827 NSTEFKTDNQ
-836 RFMTNADVPTLAT
+836 FMTVADVPTIAT
-849 NGLIENPI
+849 NGLVENPK
-857 NPFTQKAI
+857 NPFTEKPLNNEAKYNQPHRIFFSDVYDVNI
-865 NSNAKNAEKQRI
+865 NN
-877 LFSMDYNVGKDSGN
+877 GN
-891 TFSSGTWI
+891 TFLPGTWI
-899 TVHDNIFNMSNW
+899 TVHDNIFDMNNW
-911 KTEKGAPVS
+911 KTEKEAPAS

>member
-28 RMFQN
+28 RISQN

-119 AAYNFLSHLQLL
+119 AAYNFLSDLQLL

-230 LYGASSALGAVLFV
+230 LYGSSSVLGAVLFFA
-244 VVLFVRP
+244 VLFVRP

-331 SPLLYVLNTALLAI
+331 SPLLYVLNTALLAV
-345 GTFVIWFSIFYMLA
+345 GTFVIWFSIFYKLA

-364 RLMGFAVWAL
+364 RWMGFAIWAL
-374 SGTSI
+374 SGTAI

-389 GTLSANLQFVT
+389 GTLSANLQFTT
-400 APEFPIKQ
+400 APVFSVKQ
-408 QAINLLVMIVVI
+408 QMINLLVMLIAI

-434 KIVYFAA
+434 KIVYFAV
-441 CIAVVGMSI
+441 CIAVVGMSV
-450 FNISQIY
+450 FNIIQIH
-457 TVTSEKIEQLKAME
+457 TVTSEKIEQLKATD
-471 AQDVQIPLS
+471 ANAVQIPLN

-491 DRAISSYVPYI
+491 DRAISGYVPYI
-502 FNEKPELQRQ
+502 FNEKPELQQQ
-512 FSGFTYYPNTISYGA
+512 FSGFTYYPNTISYGPV
-527 FTNVGSPALFGGYE
+527 TNIAAPSLYGGYE

-570 QTHGYQTTVCDPT
+570 RNHGFETTVCDPS
-583 YAGYRWI
+583 YAGYSWI
-590 PDLSIYDD
+590 PDLSIYDE
-598 YPEINKYITTGK
+598 YPEINKYITIGRHPDDPQQAAAT
-610 HSEMPEQT
+610 
-618 VDVTDQ
+618 TDES
-624 TRQHNFFCY
+624 RYHNFFCY
-633 SIFKIAPTLFQSSIY
+633 SIFKIVPMAVQPSIY
-648 NLGAYN
+648 NGGTYN
-654 AAEVKTADNPEQICH
+654 ASNTPTEQIFRNA
-669 SLSKAEGLKKSFMD
+669 SKADGLKSGFMD

-691 PEFSEITDSSQNT
+691 SDFSNITDSTQNT
-704 FIMLSNDATH
+704 FIMLSNDTAH
-714 EPMLLQEPAYE
+714 EPMLLQEPEYE
-725 PAEKVDNTEY
+725 PALHVDNTAY
-735 DANNTDRFVLNGKE
+735 DAEHTDRFVLNGKRLHMDNQE
-749 LYMEN
+749 
-754 GQQVMHY
+754 QIVHY
-761 QANTACLLQLGRWFD
+761 HANMASLIQLGKWFD
-776 YLRENDVYDNT
+776 YMRENDVYDNT

-792 SDHGRDLAQLDN
+792 SDHGRGLNQFDN
-804 MKFGNES
+804 MQFGPNACEN
-811 FEDVMFFNP
+811 VMFFNSL
-820 VLLVKDF
+820 LLVKDF
-827 GSSEWKTDD
+827 NSTEFKTDNQ
-836 RFMTNADVPTLAT
+836 FMTVADVPTIAT
-849 NGLIENPI
+849 NGLVENPK
-857 NPFTQKAI
+857 NPFTEKPLNNEAKYNQPHRIFFSDVYDVNI
-865 NSNAKNAEKQRI
+865 NN
-877 LFSMDYNVGKDSGN
+877 GN
-891 TFSSGTWI
+891 TFLPGTWI
-899 TVHDNIFNMSNW
+899 TVHDNIFDMNNW
-911 KTEKGAPVS
+911 KTEKEAPVS

>member
-28 RMFQN
+28 RISQN

-119 AAYNFLSHLQLL
+119 AAYNFLSDLQLL

-230 LYGASSALGAVLFV
+230 LYGSSSVLGAVLFFA
-244 VVLFVRP
+244 VLFVRP

-331 SPLLYVLNTALLAI
+331 SPLLYVLNTALLAV
-345 GTFVIWFSIFYMLA
+345 GTFVIWFSIFYKLA

-364 RLMGFAVWAL
+364 RWMGFAIWAL
-374 SGTSI
+374 SGTAI

-389 GTLSANLQFVT
+389 GTLSANLQFTT
-400 APEFPIKQ
+400 APVFSVKQ
-408 QAINLLVMIVVI
+408 QMINLLVMLIAI

-434 KIVYFAA
+434 KIVYFAV
-441 CIAVVGMSI
+441 CIAVVGMSV
-450 FNISQIY
+450 FNIIQIH
-457 TVTSEKIEQLKAME
+457 TVTSEKIEQLKATD
-471 AQDVQIPLS
+471 ANAVQIPLN

-491 DRAISSYVPYI
+491 DRAISGYVPYI
-502 FNEKPELQRQ
+502 FNEKPELQQQ
-512 FSGFTYYPNTISYGA
+512 FSGFTYYPNTISYGPV
-527 FTNVGSPALFGGYE
+527 TNIAAPSLYGGYE

-570 QTHGYQTTVCDPT
+570 RNHGFETTVCDPS
-583 YAGYRWI
+583 YAGYSWI
-590 PDLSIYDD
+590 PDLSIYDE
-598 YPEINKYITTGK
+598 YPEINKYITIGRHPDDPQQAAAT
-610 HSEMPEQT
+610 
-618 VDVTDQ
+618 TDES
-624 TRQHNFFCY
+624 RYHNFFCY
-633 SIFKIAPTLFQSSIY
+633 SIFKIVPMAVQPSIY
-648 NLGAYN
+648 NGGTYN
-654 AAEVKTADNPEQICH
+654 ASNTPTEQIFRNA
-669 SLSKAEGLKKSFMD
+669 SKADGLKSGFMD

-691 PEFSEITDSSQNT
+691 SDFSNITDSTQNT
-704 FIMLSNDATH
+704 FIMLSNDTTH
-714 EPMLLQEPAYE
+714 EPMLLQEPEYE
-725 PAEKVDNTEY
+725 PALHVDNTAY
-735 DANNTDRFVLNGKE
+735 DAEHTDRFVLNGKRLHMDNQE
-749 LYMEN
+749 
-754 GQQVMHY
+754 QIVHY
-761 QANTACLLQLGRWFD
+761 HANMASLIQLGKWFD
-776 YLRENDVYDNT
+776 YMRENDVYDNT

-792 SDHGRDLAQLDN
+792 SDHGRGLNQFDN
-804 MKFGNES
+804 MQFGPNACEN
-811 FEDVMFFNP
+811 VMFFNSL
-820 VLLVKDF
+820 LLVKDF
-827 GSSEWKTDD
+827 NSTEFKTDNQ
-836 RFMTNADVPTLAT
+836 FMTVADVPTIAT
-849 NGLIENPI
+849 NGLVENPK
-857 NPFTQKAI
+857 NPFTEKPLNNEAKYNQPHRIFFSDVYDVNI
-865 NSNAKNAEKQRI
+865 NN
-877 LFSMDYNVGKDSGN
+877 GN
-891 TFSSGTWI
+891 TFLPGTWI
-899 TVHDNIFNMSNW
+899 TVHDNIFDMNNW
-911 KTEKGAPVS
+911 KTEKEAPAS

>member
-28 RMFQN
+28 RISQN

-119 AAYNFLSHLQLL
+119 AAYNFLSDLQLL

-146 GMLVIAGVSINV
+146 GMLVIVGVSINV

-230 LYGASSALGAVLFV
+230 LYGSSSVLGAVLFFA
-244 VVLFVRP
+244 VLFVRP

-331 SPLLYVLNTALLAI
+331 SPLLYVLNTALLAV
-345 GTFVIWFSIFYMLA
+345 GTFVIWFSIFYKLA

-364 RLMGFAVWAL
+364 RWMGFAIWAL
-374 SGTSI
+374 SGTAI

-389 GTLSANLQFVT
+389 GTLSANLQFTT
-400 APEFPIKQ
+400 APVFSVKQ
-408 QAINLLVMIVVI
+408 QMINLLVMLIAI

-434 KIVYFAA
+434 KIVYFAV
-441 CIAVVGMSI
+441 CIAVVGMSV
-450 FNISQIY
+450 FNIIQIH
-457 TVTSEKIEQLKAME
+457 TVTSEKIEQLKATD
-471 AQDVQIPLS
+471 ANAVQIPLN

-491 DRAISSYVPYI
+491 DRAISGYVPYI
-502 FNEKPELQRQ
+502 FNEKPELQQQ
-512 FSGFTYYPNTISYGA
+512 FSGFTYYPNTISYGPV
-527 FTNVGSPALFGGYE
+527 TNIAAPSLYGGYE

-570 QTHGYQTTVCDPT
+570 RNHGFETTVCDPS
-583 YAGYRWI
+583 YAGYSWI
-590 PDLSIYDD
+590 PDLSIYDE
-598 YPEINKYITTGK
+598 YPEINKYITIGRHPDDPQQAAAT
-610 HSEMPEQT
+610 
-618 VDVTDQ
+618 TDES
-624 TRQHNFFCY
+624 RYHNFFCY
-633 SIFKIAPTLFQSSIY
+633 SIFKIVPMAVQPSIY
-648 NLGAYN
+648 NGGTYN
-654 AAEVKTADNPEQICH
+654 ASNTPTEQIFRNA
-669 SLSKAEGLKKSFMD
+669 SKADGLKSGFMD

-691 PEFSEITDSSQNT
+691 SDFSNITDSTQNT
-704 FIMLSNDATH
+704 FIMLSNDTAH
-714 EPMLLQEPAYE
+714 EPMLLQEPEYE
-725 PAEKVDNTEY
+725 PALHVDNTAY
-735 DANNTDRFVLNGKE
+735 DAEHTDRFVLNGKRLHMDNQE
-749 LYMEN
+749 
-754 GQQVMHY
+754 QIVHY
-761 QANTACLLQLGRWFD
+761 HANMASLIQLGKWFD
-776 YLRENDVYDNT
+776 YMRENDVYDNT

-792 SDHGRDLAQLDN
+792 SDHGRGLNQFDN
-804 MKFGNES
+804 MQFGPNACEN
-811 FEDVMFFNP
+811 VMFFNSL
-820 VLLVKDF
+820 LLVKDF
-827 GSSEWKTDD
+827 NSTEFKTDNQ
-836 RFMTNADVPTLAT
+836 FMTVADVPTIAT
-849 NGLIENPI
+849 NGLVENPK
-857 NPFTQKAI
+857 NPFTEKPLNNEAKYNQPHRIFFSDVYDVNI
-865 NSNAKNAEKQRI
+865 NN
-877 LFSMDYNVGKDSGN
+877 GN
-891 TFSSGTWI
+891 TFLPGTWI
-899 TVHDNIFNMSNW
+899 TVHDNIFDMNNW
-911 KTEKGAPVS
+911 KTEKEAPAS

>member
-28 RMFQN
+28 RISQN

-119 AAYNFLSHLQLL
+119 AAYNFLSDLQLL

-230 LYGASSALGAVLFV
+230 LYGSSSVLGAVLFFA
-244 VVLFVRP
+244 VLFVRP

-331 SPLLYVLNTALLAI
+331 SPLLYVLNTALLAV
-345 GTFVIWFSIFYMLA
+345 GTFVIWFNIFYMLA

-364 RLMGFAVWAL
+364 RWMGFAIWAL
-374 SGTSI
+374 SGTAI

-389 GTLSANLQFVT
+389 GTLSANLQFTT
-400 APEFPIKQ
+400 APVFSVKQ
-408 QAINLLVMIVVI
+408 QMINLLVMLIAI

-434 KIVYFAA
+434 KIVYFAV
-441 CIAVVGMSI
+441 CIAVVGMSV
-450 FNISQIY
+450 FNIIQIH
-457 TVTSEKIEQLKAME
+457 TVTSEKIEQLKATD
-471 AQDVQIPLS
+471 ANAVQIPLN

-491 DRAISSYVPYI
+491 DRAISGYVPYI
-502 FNEKPELQRQ
+502 FNEKPELQQQ
-512 FSGFTYYPNTISYGA
+512 FSGFTYYPNTISYGPV
-527 FTNVGSPALFGGYE
+527 TNIAAPSLYGGYE

-570 QTHGYQTTVCDPT
+570 RNHGFETTVCDPS
-583 YAGYRWI
+583 YAGYSWI
-590 PDLSIYDD
+590 PDLSIYDE
-598 YPEINKYITTGK
+598 YPEINKYITIGRHPDDPQQAAAT
-610 HSEMPEQT
+610 
-618 VDVTDQ
+618 TDES
-624 TRQHNFFCY
+624 RYHNFFCY
-633 SIFKIAPTLFQSSIY
+633 SIFKIVPMAVQPSIY
-648 NLGAYN
+648 NGGTYN
-654 AAEVKTADNPEQICH
+654 ASNTPTEQIFRNA
-669 SLSKAEGLKKSFMD
+669 SKADGLKSGFMD

-691 PEFSEITDSSQNT
+691 SDFSNITDSTQNT
-704 FIMLSNDATH
+704 FIMLSNDTAH
-714 EPMLLQEPAYE
+714 EPMLLQEPEYE
-725 PAEKVDNTEY
+725 PALHVDNTAY
-735 DANNTDRFVLNGKE
+735 DAEHTDRFVLNGKRLHMDNQE
-749 LYMEN
+749 
-754 GQQVMHY
+754 QIVHY
-761 QANTACLLQLGRWFD
+761 HANMASLIQLGKWFD
-776 YLRENDVYDNT
+776 YMRENDVYDNT

-792 SDHGRDLAQLDN
+792 SDHGRGLNQFDN
-804 MKFGNES
+804 MQFGPNACEN
-811 FEDVMFFNP
+811 VMFFNSL
-820 VLLVKDF
+820 LLVKDF
-827 GSSEWKTDD
+827 NSTEFKTDNQ
-836 RFMTNADVPTLAT
+836 FMTVADVPTIAT
-849 NGLIENPI
+849 NGLVENPK
-857 NPFTQKAI
+857 NPFTEKPLNNEAKYNQPHRIFFSDVYDVNI
-865 NSNAKNAEKQRI
+865 NN
-877 LFSMDYNVGKDSGN
+877 GN
-891 TFSSGTWI
+891 TFLPGTWI
-899 TVHDNIFNMSNW
+899 TVHDNIFDMNNW
-911 KTEKGAPVS
+911 KTEKEAPAS

>member
-28 RMFQN
+28 RISQN

-119 AAYNFLSHLQLL
+119 AAYNFLSDLQLL

-230 LYGASSALGAVLFV
+230 LYGSSSVLGAVLFFA
-244 VVLFVRP
+244 VLFVRP

-297 YLGTVLMALLV
+297 YLGTVLMTLLV

-331 SPLLYVLNTALLAI
+331 SPLLYVLNTALLAV
-345 GTFVIWFSIFYMLA
+345 GTFVIWFSIFYKLA

-364 RLMGFAVWAL
+364 RWMGFAIWAL
-374 SGTSI
+374 SGTAI

-389 GTLSANLQFVT
+389 GTLSANLQFTT
-400 APEFPIKQ
+400 APVFSVKQ
-408 QAINLLVMIVVI
+408 QMINLLVMLIAI

-434 KIVYFAA
+434 KIVYFAV
-441 CIAVVGMSI
+441 CIAVVGMSV
-450 FNISQIY
+450 FNIIQIH
-457 TVTSEKIEQLKAME
+457 TVTSEKIEQLKATD
-471 AQDVQIPLS
+471 ASAVQIPLN

-491 DRAISSYVPYI
+491 DRAISGYVPYI
-502 FNEKPELQRQ
+502 FNEKPELQQQ
-512 FSGFTYYPNTISYGA
+512 FSGFTYYPNTISYGPV
-527 FTNVGSPALFGGYE
+527 TNIAAPSLYGGYE

-570 QTHGYQTTVCDPT
+570 RNHGFETTVCDPS
-583 YAGYRWI
+583 YAGYSWI
-590 PDLSIYDD
+590 PDLSIYDE
-598 YPEINKYITTGK
+598 YPEINKYITIGRHPDDPQQAAAT
-610 HSEMPEQT
+610 
-618 VDVTDQ
+618 TDES
-624 TRQHNFFCY
+624 RYHNFFCY
-633 SIFKIAPTLFQSSIY
+633 SIFKIVPMAVQPSIY
-648 NLGAYN
+648 NGGTYN
-654 AAEVKTADNPEQICH
+654 ASNTPTEQIFRNA
-669 SLSKAEGLKKSFMD
+669 SKADGLKSGFMD

-691 PEFSEITDSSQNT
+691 SDFSNITDSTQNT
-704 FIMLSNDATH
+704 FIMLSNDTAH
-714 EPMLLQEPAYE
+714 EPMLLQEPEYE
-725 PAEKVDNTEY
+725 PALHVDNTAY
-735 DANNTDRFVLNGKE
+735 DAEHTDRFVLNGKRLHMDNQE
-749 LYMEN
+749 
-754 GQQVMHY
+754 QIVHY
-761 QANTACLLQLGRWFD
+761 HANMASLIQLGKWFD
-776 YLRENDVYDNT
+776 YMRENDVYDNT

-792 SDHGRDLAQLDN
+792 SDHGRGLNQFDN
-804 MKFGNES
+804 MQFGPNACEN
-811 FEDVMFFNP
+811 VMFFNSL
-820 VLLVKDF
+820 LLVKDF
-827 GSSEWKTDD
+827 NSTEFKTDNQ
-836 RFMTNADVPTLAT
+836 FMTVADVPTIAT
-849 NGLIENPI
+849 NGLVENPK
-857 NPFTQKAI
+857 NPFTEKPLNNEAKYNQPHRIFFSDVYDVNI
-865 NSNAKNAEKQRI
+865 NN
-877 LFSMDYNVGKDSGN
+877 GN
-891 TFSSGTWI
+891 TFLPGTWI
-899 TVHDNIFNMSNW
+899 TVHDNIFDMNNW
-911 KTEKGAPVS
+911 KTEKEAPAS

>member
-64 ETENKLKHWVT
+64 ETENKLKRWVT

-230 LYGASSALGAVLFV
+230 LYGSSSVLGAVLFFA
-244 VVLFVRP
+244 VLFVRP

-331 SPLLYVLNTALLAI
+331 SPLLYVLNTALLAV
-345 GTFVIWFSIFYMLA
+345 GTFVIWFSIFYKLA

-364 RLMGFAVWAL
+364 RWMGFAIWAL
-374 SGTSI
+374 SGTAI

-389 GTLSANLQFVT
+389 GTLSANLQFTT
-400 APEFPIKQ
+400 APVFSVKQ
-408 QAINLLVMIVVI
+408 QMINLLVMLIAI

-434 KIVYFAA
+434 KIVYFAV
-441 CIAVVGMSI
+441 CIAVVGMSV
-450 FNISQIY
+450 FNIIQIH
-457 TVTSEKIEQLKAME
+457 TVTSEKIEQLKATD
-471 AQDVQIPLS
+471 ANAVQIPLN

-491 DRAISSYVPYI
+491 DRAISGYVPYI
-502 FNEKPELQRQ
+502 FNEKPELQQQ
-512 FSGFTYYPNTISYGA
+512 FSGFTYYPNTISYGPV
-527 FTNVGSPALFGGYE
+527 TNIAAPSLYGGYE

-570 QTHGYQTTVCDPT
+570 RNHGFETTVCDPS
-583 YAGYRWI
+583 YAGYSWI
-590 PDLSIYDD
+590 PDLSIYDE
-598 YPEINKYITTGK
+598 YPEINKYITIGRHPDDPQQAAAT
-610 HSEMPEQT
+610 
-618 VDVTDQ
+618 TDES
-624 TRQHNFFCY
+624 RYHNFFCY
-633 SIFKIAPTLFQSSIY
+633 SIFKIVPMAVQPSIY
-648 NLGAYN
+648 NGGTYN
-654 AAEVKTADNPEQICH
+654 ASNTPTEQIFRNA
-669 SLSKAEGLKKSFMD
+669 SKADGLKSGFMD

-691 PEFSEITDSSQNT
+691 SDFSNITDSTQNT
-704 FIMLSNDATH
+704 FIMLSNDTAH
-714 EPMLLQEPAYE
+714 EPMLLQEPEYE
-725 PAEKVDNTEY
+725 PALHVDNTAY
-735 DANNTDRFVLNGKE
+735 DAEHADRFVLNGKRLHMDNQE
-749 LYMEN
+749 
-754 GQQVMHY
+754 QIVHY
-761 QANTACLLQLGRWFD
+761 HANMASLIQLGKWFD
-776 YLRENDVYDNT
+776 YMRENDVYDNT

-792 SDHGRDLAQLDN
+792 SDHGRGLNQFDN
-804 MKFGNES
+804 MQFGPNACEN
-811 FEDVMFFNP
+811 VMFFNSL
-820 VLLVKDF
+820 LLVKDF
-827 GSSEWKTDD
+827 NSTEFKTDNQ
-836 RFMTNADVPTLAT
+836 FMTVADVPTIAT
-849 NGLIENPI
+849 NGLVENPK
-857 NPFTQKAI
+857 NPFTEKPLNNEAKYNQPHRIFFSDVYDVNI
-865 NSNAKNAEKQRI
+865 NN
-877 LFSMDYNVGKDSGN
+877 GN
-891 TFSSGTWI
+891 TFLPGTWI
-899 TVHDNIFNMSNW
+899 TVHDNIFDMNNW
-911 KTEKGAPVS
+911 KTEKEAPAS

>member
-28 RMFQN
+28 RISQN

-119 AAYNFLSHLQLL
+119 AAYNFLSDLQLL

-230 LYGASSALGAVLFV
+230 LYGSSSVLGAVLFFA
-244 VVLFVRP
+244 VLFVRP

-331 SPLLYVLNTALLAI
+331 SPLLYVLNTALLAV
-345 GTFVIWFSIFYMLA
+345 GTFVIWFSIFYKLA

-364 RLMGFAVWAL
+364 RWMGFAIWAL
-374 SGTSI
+374 SGTAI

-389 GTLSANLQFVT
+389 GTLSANLQFTT
-400 APEFPIKQ
+400 APVFSVKQ
-408 QAINLLVMIVVI
+408 QMINLLVMLIAI

-434 KIVYFAA
+434 KIVYFAV
-441 CIAVVGMSI
+441 CIAVVGMSV
-450 FNISQIY
+450 FNIIQIH
-457 TVTSEKIEQLKAME
+457 TVTSEKIEQLKATD
-471 AQDVQIPLS
+471 ASAVQIPLN

-491 DRAISSYVPYI
+491 DRAISGYVPYI
-502 FNEKPELQRQ
+502 FNEKPELQQQ
-512 FSGFTYYPNTISYGA
+512 FSGFTYYPNTISYGPV
-527 FTNVGSPALFGGYE
+527 TNIAAPSLYGGYE

-570 QTHGYQTTVCDPT
+570 RNHGFETTVCDPS
-583 YAGYRWI
+583 YAGYSWI
-590 PDLSIYDD
+590 PDLSIYDE
-598 YPEINKYITTGK
+598 YPEINKYITIGRHPDDPQQAAAT
-610 HSEMPEQT
+610 
-618 VDVTDQ
+618 TDES
-624 TRQHNFFCY
+624 RYHNFFCY
-633 SIFKIAPTLFQSSIY
+633 SIFKIVPMAVQPSIY
-648 NLGAYN
+648 NGGTYN
-654 AAEVKTADNPEQICH
+654 ASNTPTEQIFRNA
-669 SLSKAEGLKKSFMD
+669 SKADGLKSGFMD

-691 PEFSEITDSSQNT
+691 SDFSNITDSTQNT
-704 FIMLSNDATH
+704 FIMLSNDTAH
-714 EPMLLQEPAYE
+714 EPMLLQEPEYE
-725 PAEKVDNTEY
+725 PALHVDNTAY
-735 DANNTDRFVLNGKE
+735 DAEHTDRFVLNGKRLHMDNQE
-749 LYMEN
+749 
-754 GQQVMHY
+754 QIVHY
-761 QANTACLLQLGRWFD
+761 HANMASLIQLGKWFD
-776 YLRENDVYDNT
+776 YMRENDVYDNT

-792 SDHGRDLAQLDN
+792 SDHGRGLNQFDN
-804 MKFGNES
+804 MQFGPNACEN
-811 FEDVMFFNP
+811 VMFFNSL
-820 VLLVKDF
+820 LLVKDF
-827 GSSEWKTDD
+827 NSTEFKTDNQ
-836 RFMTNADVPTLAT
+836 FMTVADVPTIAT
-849 NGLIENPI
+849 NGLVENPK
-857 NPFTQKAI
+857 NPFTEKPLNNEAKYNQPHRIFFSDVYDVNI
-865 NSNAKNAEKQRI
+865 NN
-877 LFSMDYNVGKDSGN
+877 GN
-891 TFSSGTWI
+891 TFLPGTWI
-899 TVHDNIFNMSNW
+899 TVHDNIFDMNNW
-911 KTEKGAPVS
+911 KTEKEAPAS

>member
-28 RMFQN
+28 RISQN

-119 AAYNFLSHLQLL
+119 AAYNFLSDLQLL

-230 LYGASSALGAVLFV
+230 LYGSSSVLGAVLFFA
-244 VVLFVRP
+244 VLFVRP

-331 SPLLYVLNTALLAI
+331 SPLLYVLNTALLAV
-345 GTFVIWFSIFYMLA
+345 GTFVIWFSIFYKLA

-364 RLMGFAVWAL
+364 RWMGFAIWAL
-374 SGTSI
+374 SGTAI

-389 GTLSANLQFVT
+389 GTLSANLQFTT
-400 APEFPIKQ
+400 APAFSVKQ
-408 QAINLLVMIVVI
+408 QMINLLVMLIAI
-420 AVLYLIWKKKQDLI
+420 AVLYLIWKKKQDLV
-434 KIVYFAA
+434 KIVYFAV
-441 CIAVVGMSI
+441 CIAVVGMSV
-450 FNISQIY
+450 FNIIQIH
-457 TVTSEKIEQLKAME
+457 TVTSEKIEQLKATD
-471 AQDVQIPLS
+471 ANAVQIPLN

-491 DRAISSYVPYI
+491 DRAISGYVPYI
-502 FNEKPELQRQ
+502 FNEKPELQQQ
-512 FSGFTYYPNTISYGA
+512 FSGFTYYPNTISYGPV
-527 FTNVGSPALFGGYE
+527 TNIAAPSLYGGYE

-570 QTHGYQTTVCDPT
+570 RNHGFETTVCDPS
-583 YAGYRWI
+583 YAGYSWI
-590 PDLSIYDD
+590 PDLSIYDE
-598 YPEINKYITTGK
+598 YPEINKYITIGRHPDDPQQAAAT
-610 HSEMPEQT
+610 
-618 VDVTDQ
+618 TDES
-624 TRQHNFFCY
+624 RYHNFFCY
-633 SIFKIAPTLFQSSIY
+633 SIFKIVPMAVQPSIY
-648 NLGAYN
+648 NGGTYN
-654 AAEVKTADNPEQICH
+654 ASNTPTEQIFRNA
-669 SLSKAEGLKKSFMD
+669 SKADGLKSGFMD

-691 PEFSEITDSSQNT
+691 SDFSNITDSTQNT
-704 FIMLSNDATH
+704 FIMLSNDTAH
-714 EPMLLQEPAYE
+714 EPMLLQEPEYE
-725 PAEKVDNTEY
+725 PALHVDNTAY
-735 DANNTDRFVLNGKE
+735 DAEHTDRFVLNGKRLHMDNQE
-749 LYMEN
+749 
-754 GQQVMHY
+754 QIVHY
-761 QANTACLLQLGRWFD
+761 HANMASLIQLGKWFD
-776 YLRENDVYDNT
+776 YMRENDVYDNT

-792 SDHGRDLAQLDN
+792 SDHGRGLNQFDN
-804 MKFGNES
+804 MQFGPNACEN
-811 FEDVMFFNP
+811 VMFFNSL
-820 VLLVKDF
+820 LLVKDF
-827 GSSEWKTDD
+827 NSTEFKTDNQ
-836 RFMTNADVPTLAT
+836 FMTVADVPTIAT
-849 NGLIENPI
+849 NGLVENPK
-857 NPFTQKAI
+857 NPFTEKPLNNEAKYNQPHRIFFSDVYDVNI
-865 NSNAKNAEKQRI
+865 NN
-877 LFSMDYNVGKDSGN
+877 GN
-891 TFSSGTWI
+891 TFLPGTWI
-899 TVHDNIFNMSNW
+899 TVHDNIFDMNNW
-911 KTEKGAPVS
+911 KTEKEAPAS

>member
-28 RMFQN
+28 RISQN

-331 SPLLYVLNTALLAI
+331 SPLLYVLNTALLAV
-345 GTFVIWFSIFYMLA
+345 GTFVIWFSIFYKLA

-364 RLMGFAVWAL
+364 RWMGFAIWAL
-374 SGTSI
+374 SGTAI

-389 GTLSANLQFVT
+389 GTLSANLQFTT
-400 APEFPIKQ
+400 APVFSVKQ
-408 QAINLLVMIVVI
+408 QMINLLVMLIAI

-434 KIVYFAA
+434 KIVYFAV
-441 CIAVVGMSI
+441 CIAVVGMSV
-450 FNISQIY
+450 FNIIQIH
-457 TVTSEKIEQLKAME
+457 TVTSEKIEQLKATD
-471 AQDVQIPLS
+471 ANAVQIPLN

-491 DRAISSYVPYI
+491 DRAISGYVPYI
-502 FNEKPELQRQ
+502 FNEKPELQQQ
-512 FSGFTYYPNTISYGA
+512 FSGFTYYPNTISYGPV
-527 FTNVGSPALFGGYE
+527 TNIAAPSLYGGYE

-570 QTHGYQTTVCDPT
+570 RNHGFETTVCDPS
-583 YAGYRWI
+583 YAGYSWI
-590 PDLSIYDD
+590 PDLSIYDE
-598 YPEINKYITTGK
+598 YPEINKYITIGRHPDNPQQAAAT
-610 HSEMPEQT
+610 
-618 VDVTDQ
+618 TDES
-624 TRQHNFFCY
+624 RYHNFFCY
-633 SIFKIAPTLFQSSIY
+633 SIFKIVPMAVQPSIY
-648 NLGAYN
+648 NGGTYN
-654 AAEVKTADNPEQICH
+654 ASNTPTEQIFRNA
-669 SLSKAEGLKKSFMD
+669 SKADGLKSGFMD

-691 PEFSEITDSSQNT
+691 SDFSNITDSTQNT
-704 FIMLSNDATH
+704 FIMLSNDTAH
-714 EPMLLQEPAYE
+714 EPMLLQEPEYE
-725 PAEKVDNTEY
+725 PALHVDNTAY
-735 DANNTDRFVLNGKE
+735 DAEHTDRFVLNGKRLHMDNQE
-749 LYMEN
+749 
-754 GQQVMHY
+754 QIVHY
-761 QANTACLLQLGRWFD
+761 HANMASLIQLGKWFD
-776 YLRENDVYDNT
+776 YMRENDVYDNT

-792 SDHGRDLAQLDN
+792 SDHGRGLNQFDN
-804 MKFGNES
+804 MQFGPNACEN
-811 FEDVMFFNP
+811 VMFFNSL
-820 VLLVKDF
+820 LLVKDF
-827 GSSEWKTDD
+827 NSTEFKTDNQ
-836 RFMTNADVPTLAT
+836 FMTVADVPTIAT
-849 NGLIENPI
+849 NGLVENPK
-857 NPFTQKAI
+857 NPFTEKPLNNEAKYNQPHRIFFSDVYDVNI
-865 NSNAKNAEKQRI
+865 NN
-877 LFSMDYNVGKDSGN
+877 GN
-891 TFSSGTWI
+891 TFLPGTWI
-899 TVHDNIFNMSNW
+899 TVHDNIFDMNNW
-911 KTEKGAPVS
+911 KTEKEAPAS

>member
-28 RMFQN
+28 RISQN

-119 AAYNFLSHLQLL
+119 AAYNFLSDLQLL

-230 LYGASSALGAVLFV
+230 LYGSSSVLGAVLFFA
-244 VVLFVRP
+244 VLFVRP

-331 SPLLYVLNTALLAI
+331 SPLLYVLNTALLAV
-345 GTFVIWFSIFYMLA
+345 GTFVIWFSIFYKLA

-364 RLMGFAVWAL
+364 RWMGFAIWAL
-374 SGTSI
+374 SGTAI

-389 GTLSANLQFVT
+389 GTLSANLQFTT
-400 APEFPIKQ
+400 APVFSVKQ
-408 QAINLLVMIVVI
+408 QMINLLVMLIAI

-434 KIVYFAA
+434 KIVYFAV
-441 CIAVVGMSI
+441 CIAVVGMSV
-450 FNISQIY
+450 FNIIQIH
-457 TVTSEKIEQLKAME
+457 TVTSEKIEQLKATD
-471 AQDVQIPLS
+471 ANAVQIPLN

-491 DRAISSYVPYI
+491 DRAISGYVPYI
-502 FNEKPELQRQ
+502 FNEKPELQQQ
-512 FSGFTYYPNTISYGA
+512 FSGFTYYPNTISYGPV
-527 FTNVGSPALFGGYE
+527 TNIAAPSLYGGYE

-570 QTHGYQTTVCDPT
+570 RNHGFETTVCDPS
-583 YAGYRWI
+583 YAGYSWI
-590 PDLSIYDD
+590 PDLSIYDE
-598 YPEINKYITTGK
+598 YPEINKYITIGRHPDNPQQAAAT
-610 HSEMPEQT
+610 
-618 VDVTDQ
+618 TDES
-624 TRQHNFFCY
+624 RYHNFFCY
-633 SIFKIAPTLFQSSIY
+633 SIFKIVPMAVQPSIY
-648 NLGAYN
+648 NGGTYN
-654 AAEVKTADNPEQICH
+654 ASNTPTEQIFRNA
-669 SLSKAEGLKKSFMD
+669 SKADGLKSGFMD

-691 PEFSEITDSSQNT
+691 SDFSNITDSTQNT
-704 FIMLSNDATH
+704 FIMLSNDTAH
-714 EPMLLQEPAYE
+714 EPMLLQEPEYE
-725 PAEKVDNTEY
+725 PALHVDNTAY
-735 DANNTDRFVLNGKE
+735 DAEHTDRFVLNGKRLHMDNQE
-749 LYMEN
+749 
-754 GQQVMHY
+754 QIVHY
-761 QANTACLLQLGRWFD
+761 HANMASLIQLGKWFD
-776 YLRENDVYDNT
+776 YMRENDVYDNT

-792 SDHGRDLAQLDN
+792 SDHGRGLNQFDN
-804 MKFGNES
+804 MQFGPNACEN
-811 FEDVMFFNP
+811 VMFFNSL
-820 VLLVKDF
+820 LLVKDF
-827 GSSEWKTDD
+827 NSTEFKTDNQ
-836 RFMTNADVPTLAT
+836 FMTVADVPTIAT
-849 NGLIENPI
+849 NGLVENPK
-857 NPFTQKAI
+857 NPFTEKPLNNEAKYNQPHRIFFSDVYDVNI
-865 NSNAKNAEKQRI
+865 NN
-877 LFSMDYNVGKDSGN
+877 GN
-891 TFSSGTWI
+891 TFLPGTWI
-899 TVHDNIFNMSNW
+899 TVHDNIFDMNNW
-911 KTEKGAPVS
+911 KTEKEAPAS

>member
-28 RMFQN
+28 RISQN

-64 ETENKLKHWVT
+64 ETENKLKRWVT

-119 AAYNFLSHLQLL
+119 AAYNFLSDLQLL

-230 LYGASSALGAVLFV
+230 LYGSSSVLGAVLFFA
-244 VVLFVRP
+244 VLFVRP

-331 SPLLYVLNTALLAI
+331 SPLLYVLNTALLAV
-345 GTFVIWFSIFYMLA
+345 GTFVIWFSIFYKLA

-364 RLMGFAVWAL
+364 RWMGFAIWAL
-374 SGTSI
+374 SGTAI

-389 GTLSANLQFVT
+389 GTLSANLQFTT
-400 APEFPIKQ
+400 APVFSVKQ
-408 QAINLLVMIVVI
+408 QMINLLVMLIAI

-434 KIVYFAA
+434 KIVYFAV
-441 CIAVVGMSI
+441 CIAVVGMSV
-450 FNISQIY
+450 FNIIQIH
-457 TVTSEKIEQLKAME
+457 TVTSEKIEQLKATD
-471 AQDVQIPLS
+471 ANAVQIPLN

-491 DRAISSYVPYI
+491 DRAISGYVPYI
-502 FNEKPELQRQ
+502 FNEKPELQQQ
-512 FSGFTYYPNTISYGA
+512 FSGFTYYPNTISYGPV
-527 FTNVGSPALFGGYE
+527 TNIAAPSLYGGYE

-570 QTHGYQTTVCDPT
+570 RNHGFETTVCDPS
-583 YAGYRWI
+583 YAGYSWI
-590 PDLSIYDD
+590 PDLSIYDE
-598 YPEINKYITTGK
+598 YPEINKYITIGRHPDNPQQAAAT
-610 HSEMPEQT
+610 
-618 VDVTDQ
+618 TDES
-624 TRQHNFFCY
+624 RYHNFFCY
-633 SIFKIAPTLFQSSIY
+633 SIFKIVPMAVQPSIY
-648 NLGAYN
+648 NGGTYN
-654 AAEVKTADNPEQICH
+654 ASNTPTEQIFRNA
-669 SLSKAEGLKKSFMD
+669 SKADGLKSGFMD

-691 PEFSEITDSSQNT
+691 SDFSNITDSTQNT
-704 FIMLSNDATH
+704 FIMLSNDTAH
-714 EPMLLQEPAYE
+714 EPMLLQEPEYE
-725 PAEKVDNTEY
+725 PALHVDNTAY
-735 DANNTDRFVLNGKE
+735 DAEHTDRFVLNGKRLHMDNQE
-749 LYMEN
+749 
-754 GQQVMHY
+754 QIVHY
-761 QANTACLLQLGRWFD
+761 HANMASLIQLGKWFD
-776 YLRENDVYDNT
+776 YMRENDVYDNT

-792 SDHGRDLAQLDN
+792 SDHGRGLNQFDN
-804 MKFGNES
+804 MQFGPNACEN
-811 FEDVMFFNP
+811 VMFFNSL
-820 VLLVKDF
+820 LLVKDF
-827 GSSEWKTDD
+827 NSTEFKTDNQ
-836 RFMTNADVPTLAT
+836 FMTVADVPTIAT
-849 NGLIENPI
+849 NGLVENPK
-857 NPFTQKAI
+857 NPFTEKPLNNEAKYNQPHRIFFSDVYDVNI
-865 NSNAKNAEKQRI
+865 NN
-877 LFSMDYNVGKDSGN
+877 GN
-891 TFSSGTWI
+891 TFLPGTWI
-899 TVHDNIFNMSNW
+899 TVHDNIFDMNNW
-911 KTEKGAPVS
+911 KTEKEAPAS

>member
-28 RMFQN
+28 RISQN

-119 AAYNFLSHLQLL
+119 AAYNFLSDLQLL

-230 LYGASSALGAVLFV
+230 LYGSSSVLGAVLFFA
-244 VVLFVRP
+244 VLFVRP

-331 SPLLYVLNTALLAI
+331 SPLLYVLNTALLAV
-345 GTFVIWFSIFYMLA
+345 GTFVIWFSIFYKLA

-364 RLMGFAVWAL
+364 RWMGFAIWAL
-374 SGTSI
+374 SGTAI

-389 GTLSANLQFVT
+389 GTLSANLQFTT
-400 APEFPIKQ
+400 APIFSVKQ
-408 QAINLLVMIVVI
+408 QMINLLVMLIAI

-434 KIVYFAA
+434 KIVYFAV
-441 CIAVVGMSI
+441 CIAVVGMSV
-450 FNISQIY
+450 FNIIQIH
-457 TVTSEKIEQLKAME
+457 TVTSEKIEQLKATD
-471 AQDVQIPLS
+471 ANAVQIPLN

-491 DRAISSYVPYI
+491 DRAISGYVPYI
-502 FNEKPELQRQ
+502 FNEKPELQQQ
-512 FSGFTYYPNTISYGA
+512 FSGFTYYPNTISYGPV
-527 FTNVGSPALFGGYE
+527 TNIAAPSLYGGYE

-570 QTHGYQTTVCDPT
+570 RNHGFETTVCDPS
-583 YAGYRWI
+583 YAGYSWI
-590 PDLSIYDD
+590 PDLSIYDE
-598 YPEINKYITTGK
+598 YPEINKYITIGRHPDDPQQAAAT
-610 HSEMPEQT
+610 
-618 VDVTDQ
+618 TDES
-624 TRQHNFFCY
+624 RYHNFFCY
-633 SIFKIAPTLFQSSIY
+633 SIFKIVPMAVQPSIY
-648 NLGAYN
+648 NGGTYN
-654 AAEVKTADNPEQICH
+654 ASNTPTEQIFRNA
-669 SLSKAEGLKKSFMD
+669 SKADGLKSGFMD

-691 PEFSEITDSSQNT
+691 SDFSNITDSTQNT
-704 FIMLSNDATH
+704 FIMLSNDTAH
-714 EPMLLQEPAYE
+714 EPMLLQEPEYE
-725 PAEKVDNTEY
+725 PALHVDNTAY
-735 DANNTDRFVLNGKE
+735 DAEHTDRFVLNGKRLHMDNQE
-749 LYMEN
+749 
-754 GQQVMHY
+754 QIVHY
-761 QANTACLLQLGRWFD
+761 HANMASLIQLGKWFD
-776 YLRENDVYDNT
+776 YMRENDVYDNT

-792 SDHGRDLAQLDN
+792 SDHGRGLNQFDN
-804 MKFGNES
+804 MQFGPNACEN
-811 FEDVMFFNP
+811 VMFFNSL
-820 VLLVKDF
+820 LLVKDF
-827 GSSEWKTDD
+827 NSTEFKTDNQ
-836 RFMTNADVPTLAT
+836 FMTVADVPTIAT
-849 NGLIENPI
+849 NGLVENPK
-857 NPFTQKAI
+857 NPFTEKPLNNEAKYNQPHRIFFSDVYDVNI
-865 NSNAKNAEKQRI
+865 NN
-877 LFSMDYNVGKDSGN
+877 GN
-891 TFSSGTWI
+891 TFLPGTWI
-899 TVHDNIFNMSNW
+899 TVHDNIFDMNNW
-911 KTEKGAPVS
+911 KTEKEAPAS

>member
-230 LYGASSALGAVLFV
+230 LYGASSVLGAVLFFA
-244 VVLFVRP
+244 VLFVRP

-331 SPLLYVLNTALLAI
+331 SPLLYVLNTALLAV
-345 GTFVIWFSIFYMLA
+345 GTFVIWFSIFYKLA

-364 RLMGFAVWAL
+364 RWMGFAIWAL
-374 SGTSI
+374 SGTAI

-389 GTLSANLQFVT
+389 GTLSANLQFTT
-400 APEFPIKQ
+400 APAFSVKQ
-408 QAINLLVMIVVI
+408 QMINLLVMLIAI
-420 AVLYLIWKKKQDLI
+420 AVLYLIWKKKQDLV
-434 KIVYFAA
+434 KIVYFAV
-441 CIAVVGMSI
+441 CIAVVGMSV
-450 FNISQIY
+450 FNIIQIH
-457 TVTSEKIEQLKAME
+457 TVTSEKIEQLKATD
-471 AQDVQIPLS
+471 ANAVQIPLN

-491 DRAISSYVPYI
+491 DRAISGYVPYI
-502 FNEKPELQRQ
+502 FNEKPELQQQ
-512 FSGFTYYPNTISYGA
+512 FSGFTYYPNTISYGPV
-527 FTNVGSPALFGGYE
+527 TNIAAPSLYGGYE

-570 QTHGYQTTVCDPT
+570 RNHGFETTVCDPS
-583 YAGYRWI
+583 YAGYSWI
-590 PDLSIYDD
+590 PDLSIYDE
-598 YPEINKYITTGK
+598 YPEINKYITIGRHPDDPQQAAAT
-610 HSEMPEQT
+610 
-618 VDVTDQ
+618 TDES
-624 TRQHNFFCY
+624 RYHNFFCY
-633 SIFKIAPTLFQSSIY
+633 SIFKIVPMAVQPSIY
-648 NLGAYN
+648 NGGTYN
-654 AAEVKTADNPEQICH
+654 ASNTPTEQIFRNA
-669 SLSKAEGLKKSFMD
+669 SKADGLKSGFMD

-691 PEFSEITDSSQNT
+691 SDFSNITDSTQNT
-704 FIMLSNDATH
+704 FIMLSNDTAH
-714 EPMLLQEPAYE
+714 EPMLLQEPEYE
-725 PAEKVDNTEY
+725 PALHVDNTAY
-735 DANNTDRFVLNGKE
+735 DAEHTDRFVLNGKRLHMDNQE
-749 LYMEN
+749 
-754 GQQVMHY
+754 QIVHY
-761 QANTACLLQLGRWFD
+761 HANMASLIQLGKWFD
-776 YLRENDVYDNT
+776 YMRENDVYDNT

-792 SDHGRDLAQLDN
+792 SDHGRGLNQFDN
-804 MKFGNES
+804 MQFGPNACEN
-811 FEDVMFFNP
+811 VMFFNSL
-820 VLLVKDF
+820 LLVKDF
-827 GSSEWKTDD
+827 NSTEFKTDNQ
-836 RFMTNADVPTLAT
+836 FMTVADVPTIAT
-849 NGLIENPI
+849 NGLVENPK
-857 NPFTQKAI
+857 NPFTEKPLNNEAKYNQPHRIFFSDVYDVNI
-865 NSNAKNAEKQRI
+865 NN
-877 LFSMDYNVGKDSGN
+877 GN
-891 TFSSGTWI
+891 TFLPGTWI
-899 TVHDNIFNMSNW
+899 TVHDNIFDMNNW
-911 KTEKGAPVS
+911 KTEKEAPAS

>member
-28 RMFQN
+28 RISQN

-119 AAYNFLSHLQLL
+119 AAYNFLSDLQLL

-230 LYGASSALGAVLFV
+230 LYGSSSVLGAVLFFA
-244 VVLFVRP
+244 VLFVRP

-331 SPLLYVLNTALLAI
+331 SPLLYVLNTALLAV
-345 GTFVIWFSIFYMLA
+345 GTFVIWFSIFYKLA

-364 RLMGFAVWAL
+364 RWMGFAIWAL
-374 SGTSI
+374 SGTAI

-389 GTLSANLQFVT
+389 GTLSANLQFTT
-400 APEFPIKQ
+400 APVFSVKQ
-408 QAINLLVMIVVI
+408 QMINLLVMLIAI
-420 AVLYLIWKKKQDLI
+420 AVLYLIWKKKQDLV
-434 KIVYFAA
+434 KIVYFAV
-441 CIAVVGMSI
+441 CIAVVGMSV
-450 FNISQIY
+450 FNIIQIH
-457 TVTSEKIEQLKAME
+457 TVTSEKIEQLKATD
-471 AQDVQIPLS
+471 ANAVQIPLN

-491 DRAISSYVPYI
+491 DRAISGYVPYI
-502 FNEKPELQRQ
+502 FNEKPELQQQ
-512 FSGFTYYPNTISYGA
+512 FSGFTYYPNTISYGPV
-527 FTNVGSPALFGGYE
+527 TNIAAPSLYGGYE

-570 QTHGYQTTVCDPT
+570 RNHGFETTVCDPS
-583 YAGYRWI
+583 YAGYSWI
-590 PDLSIYDD
+590 PDLSIYDE
-598 YPEINKYITTGK
+598 YPEINKYITIGRHPDDPQQAAAT
-610 HSEMPEQT
+610 
-618 VDVTDQ
+618 TDES
-624 TRQHNFFCY
+624 RYHNFFCY
-633 SIFKIAPTLFQSSIY
+633 SIFKIVPMAVQPSIY
-648 NLGAYN
+648 NGGTYN
-654 AAEVKTADNPEQICH
+654 ASNTPTEQIFRNA
-669 SLSKAEGLKKSFMD
+669 SKADGLKSGFMD

-691 PEFSEITDSSQNT
+691 SDFSNITDSTQNT
-704 FIMLSNDATH
+704 FIMLSNDTTH
-714 EPMLLQEPAYE
+714 EPMLLQEPEYE
-725 PAEKVDNTEY
+725 PALHVDNTAY
-735 DANNTDRFVLNGKE
+735 DAEHTDRFVLNGKRLHMDNQE
-749 LYMEN
+749 
-754 GQQVMHY
+754 QIVHY
-761 QANTACLLQLGRWFD
+761 HANMASLIQLGKWFD
-776 YLRENDVYDNT
+776 YMRENDVYDNT

-792 SDHGRDLAQLDN
+792 SDHGRGLNQFDN
-804 MKFGNES
+804 MQFGPNACEN
-811 FEDVMFFNP
+811 VMFFNSL
-820 VLLVKDF
+820 LLVKDF
-827 GSSEWKTDD
+827 NSTEFKTDNQ
-836 RFMTNADVPTLAT
+836 FMTVADVPTIAT
-849 NGLIENPI
+849 NGLVENPK
-857 NPFTQKAI
+857 NPFTEKPLNNEAKYNQPHRIFFSDVYDVNI
-865 NSNAKNAEKQRI
+865 NN
-877 LFSMDYNVGKDSGN
+877 GN
-891 TFSSGTWI
+891 TFLPGTWI
-899 TVHDNIFNMSNW
+899 TVHDNIFDMNNW
-911 KTEKGAPVS
+911 KTEKEAPAS